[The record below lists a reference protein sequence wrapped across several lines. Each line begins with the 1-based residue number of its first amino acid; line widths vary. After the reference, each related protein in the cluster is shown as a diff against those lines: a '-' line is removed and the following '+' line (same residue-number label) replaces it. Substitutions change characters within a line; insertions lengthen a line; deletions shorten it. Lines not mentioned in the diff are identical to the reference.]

1 MMLKNSLLFFE
12 ETNNVERQAVRIQ
25 LQDNVDTAYRQFSAA
40 LLPNIASKDIL
51 GVRLPVLRKMAQVIV
66 KKDWRAYLDCGENQY
81 FEEVM
86 LQGMIIGYAQADI
99 EEILCRVVAFLP
111 EIDNWSTCDS
121 FCNSLKCTKSNRERV
136 WSFLQPY
143 VLSQAEYEVRFA
155 VVMLIDYYIEPD
167 YLERVLALLDQIK
180 HDAYYVKM
188 AVAWAISVCYVKFP
202 ERTLPYLQ
210 KNKLDDFTYNKAL
223 QKITESLKI
232 DLQTKMTIRGMKR
245 R

>member
-1 MMLKNSLLFFE
+1 MMVKNTLSISE
-12 ETNNVERQAVRIQ
+12 ETNNVERQLVRTQ
-25 LQDNVDTAYRQFSAA
+25 LLDNVDAAYRQFSAA

-66 KKDWRAYLDCGENQY
+66 KKDWRAYLDGGENQS

-86 LQGMIIGYAQADI
+86 LHGLIIGYAQADI
-99 EEILCRVVAFLP
+99 EDILCRAAAFLP

-121 FCNSLKCTKSNRERV
+121 FCNSLKCAKSHRERV

-155 VVMLIDYYIEPD
+155 VVMFIDFYIEPD
-167 YLERVLALLDQIK
+167 YLERVLGLLDQIK

-202 ERTLPYLQ
+202 EQTLPYLQ
-210 KNKLDDFTYNKAL
+210 KNNLDDFTYNKAL
-223 QKITESLKI
+223 QKITESLKV
-232 DLQTKMTIRGMKR
+232 DLQTKMAIRNMKR